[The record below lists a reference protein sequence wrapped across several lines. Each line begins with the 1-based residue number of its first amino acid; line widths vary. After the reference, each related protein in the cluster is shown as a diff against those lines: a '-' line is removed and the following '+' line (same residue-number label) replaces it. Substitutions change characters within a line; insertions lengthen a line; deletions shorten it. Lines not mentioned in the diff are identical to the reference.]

1 MTQDAVR
8 QEASES
14 TSKLKTIFE
23 QSIALLSEEKSACG
37 EKENP
42 LTNLARRTSLPLHID
57 SASLQKRAL
66 DDAARALATLWKI
79 SKPERTKLPSRAL
92 PCSR

>member
-1 MTQDAVR
+1 MTQEAAR
-8 QEASES
+8 KEASES

-23 QSIALLSEEKSACG
+23 QSLALLSEDKAASG

-42 LTNLARRTSLPLHID
+42 SASLARRTSLPLHLD
-57 SASLQKRAL
+57 SANLQKRAL
-66 DDAARALATLWKI
+66 DDAAKALATLWKI
-79 SKPERTKLPSRAL
+79 SKPERTKLPNRAL